1 MDARPLR
8 VENSQLHWRVCS
20 PSNSLSRPRAVAS
33 NLPRNSHSARRSKIR
48 QEKEHEIKS
57 ACIAVHLHK
66 PLAQTGEPHHSAAPA
81 QRTDKDVF
89 APHSNTVDHKACAP
103 GKLLQYKNMQESVS
117 SRGRC
122 ADAIKTSSPRVRT
135 VCHRMDIASHWTRH
149 DIESLRMRVSAHRQL
164 TSYFSRADF
173 ANDW

>member
-1 MDARPLR
+1 MPDRCVSRTVSFTGGCAHLQIPCLAHA
-8 VENSQLHWRVCS
+8 Q
-20 PSNSLSRPRAVAS
+20 SLQICHETLIPHAD
-33 NLPRNSHSARRSKIR
+33 RRSGRKR
-48 QEKEHEIKS
+48 EHGIKS
-57 ACIAVHLHK
+57 AGTAVHLHK